1 MSDVVDRES
10 VIKAIA
16 KTEVNF
22 SIISDID
29 FSKYKKEIQEIVDN
43 IVLAQIKAISEL
55 KGENKEC
62 PYFDY
67 EVGTCRRSEV

>member
-1 MSDVVDRES
+1 MSDLVDRES

-16 KTEVNF
+16 ETEVNF
-22 SIISDID
+22 NIISDID

-55 KGENKEC
+55 KGENN
-62 PYFDY
+62 
-67 EVGTCRRSEV
+67 G